1 MFGTTTR
8 AQYFR
13 IANGQIIT
21 GQGDNQQTGDFLE
34 GVVTGISRRT
44 IDSKTQKDAK
54 GNPIKVVI
62 YDLDLEDGGETYRLN
77 LMASQSATRDIIRCL
92 VNVENLKAGKIKIR
106 VWATANPANA
116 DRPYTNASVQ
126 FNGQKVQW
134 AELPKINKISLP
146 NGSVVPDTRAVDA
159 KVEDYVNLISAR
171 LTSVAA
177 EPVAP
182 VDNYEEDLPPMEEV
196 DY

>member
-34 GVVTGISRRT
+34 GVVTAISRRT
-44 IDSKTQKDAK
+44 IDSKTQKDVQ

-62 YDLDLEDGGETYRLN
+62 FDLDLEDGGETYRLN

-92 VNVENLKAGKIKIR
+92 ANIEAPKSGKTKIR

-134 AELPKINKISLP
+134 APLPKIDKITLP
-146 NGSVVPDTRAVDA
+146 NGSVVADTRAVDA
-159 KVEDYVNLISAR
+159 KVEEYVRLIQAR
-171 LTSVAA
+171 LTSVAVEEQP
-177 EPVAP
+177 EPIDEGPDVP
-182 VDNYEEDLPPMEEV
+182 EELGF
-196 DY
+196 